1 MTDTKDLETIVE
13 VDLDKEMRTSYLD
26 YAMSVIVSRALPDVR
41 DGLKPV
47 HRRIIYGMSELGL
60 YPDRPYRKSARLVGD
75 VMGKFHPHGD
85 SAIYDAVVRLAQDFS
100 TRYPLAD
107 GQGNFGSM
115 DGDGAAAMR
124 YTEIRMT
131 KLALEMLRDIN
142 KDTVDFQPNF
152 DESEKE
158 PTVLPSRYPNLLV
171 NGSSGIAVGMAT
183 NMAPHNLGEVINGVL
198 AYIDDP
204 EITIDEL
211 SKHIKGPDFPTGGMI
226 MGKAAIKEAYNTGRG
241 KVMLRAVV
249 DIEERKNG
257 RYAII
262 VRELPYQVNKSAL
275 IMKIAHKELTVA
287 NIEQFYFEVRSN
299 MKTEILSRLLDIQ
312 NPKLTIVFCNTKK
325 MVDELTSQLQ
335 ARGYFADGLHGD
347 LKQTSRDVVMR
358 KFREGTI
365 DILVATDVA
374 ARGIYVDDVD
384 MVVNYDLPQDEE
396 NYVHRIG
403 RTARAGRT
411 GAAYSFVVGRDI
423 YKLKDIMRYSKA
435 NIKRLEVPKLEE
447 LRTLHNEMLI
457 EEIKTIID
465 DEQQVKFKNV
475 VDSLMLQDYSSV
487 DIAAALLF
495 KASTSS
501 KLGMHEELD
510 MIDNSKRI
518 EKRTR
523 KERGDREFRDGR
535 DSRDNRRQKE
545 DFSKAKTSISRVF
558 ISLGKKDNIS
568 PRHLLTLLE
577 NSTDLPKG
585 SIKDIDIYD
594 SFSFAD
600 VKTEITQDL
609 INAVDGTLF
618 KGKPI
623 RIERAARSKGKR
635 K

>member
-1 MTDTKDLETIVE
+1 ME
-13 VDLDKEMRTSYLD
+13 Y
-26 YAMSVIVSRALPDVR
+26 
-41 DGLKPV
+41 
-47 HRRIIYGMSELGL
+47 
-60 YPDRPYRKSARLVGD
+60 
-75 VMGKFHPHGD
+75 KFNT
-85 SAIYDAVVRLAQDFS
+85 L
-100 TRYPLAD
+100 
-107 GQGNFGSM
+107 
-115 DGDGAAAMR
+115 
-124 YTEIRMT
+124 
-131 KLALEMLRDIN
+131 
-142 KDTVDFQPNF
+142 
-152 DESEKE
+152 
-158 PTVLPSRYPNLLV
+158 
-171 NGSSGIAVGMAT
+171 
-183 NMAPHNLGEVINGVL
+183 
-198 AYIDDP
+198 
-204 EITIDEL
+204 EL
-211 SKHIKGPDFPTGGMI
+211 SKWLLDGIEDIGFEEMSPIQRDAIPVLLEGKDLVGQAQTGTGKTAAFGIPMLERINWDERILQGIILVPT
-226 MGKAAIKEAYNTGRG
+226 
-241 KVMLRAVV
+241 
-249 DIEERKNG
+249 
-257 RYAII
+257 
-262 VRELPYQVNKSAL
+262 RELAIQVSNELNTLAKHRKGAVILPVYGGQAIDRQLRGLKQGAQIVVGTPGRIMDHMRRRSIRLENIKIAVLDEADEMFDMGFREDMDLILGSIEGEHQVAFFSAT
-275 IMKIAHKELTVA
+275 IDKKIVEFSRKFQQDPVTVKIAHKELTVA

-374 ARGIYVDDVD
+374 ARGIDVDDVD

>member
-1 MTDTKDLETIVE
+1 ME
-13 VDLDKEMRTSYLD
+13 Y
-26 YAMSVIVSRALPDVR
+26 
-41 DGLKPV
+41 
-47 HRRIIYGMSELGL
+47 
-60 YPDRPYRKSARLVGD
+60 
-75 VMGKFHPHGD
+75 KFNT
-85 SAIYDAVVRLAQDFS
+85 L
-100 TRYPLAD
+100 
-107 GQGNFGSM
+107 
-115 DGDGAAAMR
+115 
-124 YTEIRMT
+124 
-131 KLALEMLRDIN
+131 
-142 KDTVDFQPNF
+142 
-152 DESEKE
+152 
-158 PTVLPSRYPNLLV
+158 
-171 NGSSGIAVGMAT
+171 
-183 NMAPHNLGEVINGVL
+183 
-198 AYIDDP
+198 
-204 EITIDEL
+204 EL
-211 SKHIKGPDFPTGGMI
+211 SKWLLDGIEDIGFEEMSPIQRDAIPVLLEGKDLVGQAQTGTGKTAAFGIPMLERINWDERILQGIILVPTREL
-226 MGKAAIKEAYNTGRG
+226 AIQVSNELNTLAKHRKEAVILPVYGGQAIDRQLRGLKQGAQIVVGTPGRIMDHMRRRSIRLENI
-241 KVMLRAVV
+241 KIAVL
-249 DIEERKNG
+249 DEADEMFDMGFREDMDLILGSIEGEHQVAFFSATIDKKIVEFSRKFQQDP
-257 RYAII
+257 
-262 VRELPYQVNKSAL
+262 VTV
-275 IMKIAHKELTVA
+275 KIAHKELTVA

-374 ARGIYVDDVD
+374 ARGIDVDDVD

-523 KERGDREFRDGR
+523 KERGDREFRDVR